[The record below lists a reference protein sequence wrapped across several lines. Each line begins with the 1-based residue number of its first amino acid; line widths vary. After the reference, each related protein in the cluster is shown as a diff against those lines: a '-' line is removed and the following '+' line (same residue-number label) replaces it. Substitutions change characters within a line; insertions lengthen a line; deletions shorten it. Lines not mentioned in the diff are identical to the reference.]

1 MEKDEQ
7 IDPELEAQIH
17 SHLHEHEHGSEQ
29 SEEEAAKELENFRK
43 AGKLTAMV
51 LEDAKRL
58 VLPGESLLD
67 VVESIEKMILDVGGK
82 PAFPANISMNDI
94 AAHFTPEDDSKELI
108 GERDVVKIDLGV
120 HIDGCI
126 GDTAFTIDLSG
137 EHGKLLEASEAARD
151 LAVSSIKPGV
161 ATGKIGELV
170 EEEMKK
176 RGFKP
181 IENLTGHMIRP
192 YMLHAGIS
200 VPNVKSHDSYEFA
213 EGDIF
218 AIEPFSTDGEGRVAD
233 TSQVEIFSVEQ
244 PRNVRLRQSR
254 MVLNHVIESYFT
266 LPFAERWL
274 AKKFER
280 KLLLNAALRELMNAG
295 VLHPYPVLRE
305 VSKGKVAQF
314 EHTILVTKDGCDILT
329 KK

>member
-1 MEKDEQ
+1 MENEEETTDLEGQ
-7 IDPELEAQIH
+7 IEPHMHSHSHPEL
-17 SHLHEHEHGSEQ
+17 
-29 SEEEAAKELENFRK
+29 SEEEQSAKELENFRK
-43 AGKLTAMV
+43 AGKLTASV

-58 VLPGESLLD
+58 ILPGESLLD
-67 VVESIEKMILDVGGK
+67 VVESIEKMIFDAGGK
-82 PAFPANISMNDI
+82 PAFPANISINDI
-94 AAHFTPEDDSKELI
+94 AAHFTPESDNKDLI
-108 GERDVVKIDLGV
+108 GEKDIVKIDLGV
-120 HIDGCI
+120 HVDGCI
-126 GDTAFTIDLSG
+126 GDTAFTVDLSG
-137 EHGKLLEASEAARD
+137 EHGKLLEASQAALD
-151 LAVSSIKPGV
+151 AAIAGIKPGV
-161 ATGKIGELV
+161 TTGEIGGMV

-176 RGFKP
+176 RGFRP

-200 VPNVKSHDSYEFA
+200 VPNIKTHDAYEFT

-218 AIEPFSTDGEGRVAD
+218 AIEPFSTDGAGRVAD
-233 TSQVEIFSVEQ
+233 TSQVEIFSIEQ

-254 MVLNHVIESYFT
+254 MVLNHVIETYFT

-274 AKKFER
+274 EKKFER

-305 VSKGKVAQF
+305 AAHGKVAQF
-314 EHTILVTKDGCDILT
+314 EHTLLVTKDGCEILT